1 MFDIGWT
8 ELLIL
13 AVVAILI
20 VGPKDLPRMLY
31 TLGQTFG
38 KVRRQADEF
47 RRQFNESMRE
57 AGMDDVRNDMKKMSE
72 LNPAHQIKDEIE
84 STFSDKPKPAST
96 EKSASDPA
104 AKPSESA
111 APPSEG
117 DILAQSD
124 ALTPAEPAR
133 SDTAGEP
140 APASGHQGPE
150 RGTEGSSAPVRSQSA
165 NGSAGTERPAP
176 AKDAVN

>member
-57 AGMDDVRNDMKKMSE
+57 AGMDDVRNDMKKMSQ

-96 EKSASDPA
+96 EKPAHDPA

-124 ALTPAEPAR
+124 AQTPTEPSQGAA
-133 SDTAGEP
+133 AGEP
-140 APASGHQGPE
+140 APASEHHGPE
-150 RGTEGSSAPVRSQSA
+150 PETKSSRTTVHSQNA
-165 NGSAGTERPAP
+165 NGSAETERPAP